1 MKQDYSIQKRE
12 AFWQRFWEKEK
23 IYQFKKDTKKPIF
36 SIDTPPPYIS
46 ADHLHLGH
54 VMSYSQADFIARFK
68 RMQGFNVFYPMGFDD
83 NGLPT
88 ERYVEKKY
96 KIDKTKIDQKKFIEI
111 CKKESA
117 LGIKSYKK
125 LWKVIALSVDF
136 TKTYRT
142 IEKLCQKIAQWS
154 FIDLF
159 KKGKIERRE
168 EAILWCPECQT
179 AISQADVEDKEE
191 IGFLHYIFLDVD
203 GKKIAIS
210 TTRPEFLPAC
220 QAILYHPEDDRWN
233 WLEGKKVKIP
243 IFDFKVPILPSKK
256 VKKDFGTGL
265 EMVCSFGSSE
275 DVEIIRE
282 MKLGVKIILQKN
294 GRLNEN
300 AGILAGLKV
309 TEAREKILSI
319 LKKEGLLEKSE
330 QIFHA
335 LPCHER
341 CQTPIEFLKSWQWFI
356 KIVDQK
362 NKFLKL
368 GSKIKWFPKEAHK
381 IYQIWT
387 SSLKWDW
394 CISRQRYYGVP
405 FPVWYCRNCQEVLLP
420 KPKDL
425 PVDPRFEKPPFKKCP
440 KCHSKEF
447 LPEKDVMDTWMTSSL
462 TPFIVAKLSGKSF
475 KKVFP
480 ISLRPQAFEIIRT
493 WLFYSIVKSYFHFNL
508 IPFKT
513 VMISGHGLDSQGRKF
528 SKRLGNYFPPE
539 ILVQKYGS
547 DAVRYWAA
555 KANLGENL
563 RYSEKE
569 VQRGKRTVIKLLN
582 AGKFCFFHFKGK
594 DYSRFLSK
602 NLLIEDRWIIHK
614 FNRALKSVTLSFE
627 DYQISKAKMTIE
639 NFFWNDFCSNYL
651 EFVKSRLYQ
660 NKKDLAPKR
669 VLYQVFLG
677 ILKLYAPF
685 LPHIS
690 EELYQSYFRKFE
702 QKKSIHLLSWPKPI
716 KISIKKKEIEEF
728 EKALSVI
735 NEIRKFK
742 SNSRL
747 SQGAKIEVFKTKIP
761 LSTKLRDFV
770 KRVMNVNELI
780 VE

>member
-1 MKQDYSIQKRE
+1 MAQDYNILKRE
-12 AFWQRFWEKEK
+12 AFWQKFWDKEK
-23 IYQFKKDTKKPIF
+23 IYQFQKTAKKPIF

-46 ADHLHLGH
+46 AEHLHLGH

-96 KIDKTKIDQKKFIEI
+96 KIDKTKIDPKKFIEL
-111 CKKESA
+111 CKKESD

-125 LWKVIALSVDF
+125 LWKLIALSVDF

-142 IEKLCQKIAQWS
+142 IGEFCQKIAQWS

-179 AISQADVEDKEE
+179 AISQADVEDREE
-191 IGFLHYIFLDVD
+191 VGFLHYIILESN
-203 GKKIAIS
+203 GKKITIS

-220 QAILYHPEDDRWN
+220 QAILYHPEDKRSN
-233 WLEGKKVKIP
+233 WLKGKKAKIP
-243 IFDFKVPILPSKK
+243 IFNFEVPILPSKR
-256 VKKDFGTGL
+256 VKKDFGSGL
-265 EMVCSFGSSE
+265 EMVCSFGSSQ

-282 MKLGVKIILQKN
+282 MKLGVKIILQKD

-300 AGILAGLKV
+300 AGILAGLKIN
-309 TEAREKILSI
+309 EAREKILTL
-319 LKKEGLLEKSE
+319 LKREGLLEKSE
-330 QIFHA
+330 KIFHT

-341 CQTPIEFLKSWQWFI
+341 CQTPVEFLKGWQWFI

-362 NKFLKL
+362 NRLLEL
-368 GSKIKWFPKEAHK
+368 GFKIKWFPKEAHK

-387 SSLKWDW
+387 KSLKWDW

-405 FPVWYCRNCQEVLLP
+405 FPVWYCKNCQEAVLP
-420 KPKDL
+420 KIKDL

-440 KCHSKEF
+440 KCGSLEF

-462 TPFIVAKLSGKSF
+462 TPLIVAKLSGKSF
-475 KKVFP
+475 KKIFP

-493 WLFYSIVKSYFHFNL
+493 WLFYSVLKSYFHFNL
-508 IPFKT
+508 LPFKA

-539 ILVQKYGS
+539 TLIQKYGS

-569 VQRGKRTVIKLLN
+569 IERGKRTVIKLLN
-582 AGKFCFFHFKGK
+582 AGRFCFIHFKSK
-594 DYSRFLSK
+594 NYSKFSSK
-602 NLLIEDRWIIHK
+602 NLLPEDRWIIDK
-614 FNRALKSVTLSFE
+614 FNKTLRLATSYFE
-627 DYQISKAKMTIE
+627 EYQISKAKIAVE
-639 NFFWNDFCSNYL
+639 DFFWNDFCSNYL

-660 NKKDLAPKR
+660 KKEDLASKR

-685 LPHIS
+685 LPHVC
-690 EELYQSYFRKFE
+690 EELYQKYFRKFE
-702 QKKSIHLLSWPKPI
+702 RKKSIHLLSWPKPI
-716 KISIKKKEIEEF
+716 KIHLEKEEIKDF
-728 EKALSVI
+728 ERALSVI
-735 NEIRKFK
+735 FEIRKFK
-742 SNSRL
+742 SNLKL
-747 SQGAKIEVFKTKIP
+747 SQGAKIDVFETKIP
-761 LSTKLRDFV
+761 LSEKLREFV
-770 KRVMNVNELI
+770 KRVMNVGELI
-780 VE
+780 AK